1 MNAEDMAAFQE
12 AMPLL
17 AQVKVL
23 SSSQGKEVDDLTKEE
38 AMAINMT
45 EVAKSIGKALMTM
58 LDKTTPGEKLSR
70 VASALNSS

>member
-1 MNAEDMAAFQE
+1 MNAEDMVAFQE

-23 SSSQGKEVDDLTKEE
+23 ASSQDKKPEDLTKEE

-45 EVAKSIGKALMTM
+45 IVAK
-58 LDKTTPGEKLSR
+58 
-70 VASALNSS
+70 